1 MKLKSRNMKTL
12 KKLLL
17 ILTVGIFI
25 FPAAYGQNP
34 KSEKNTALILI
45 DIQEFYFP
53 DGMLPLNNPEVASE
67 KAGRMLQ
74 FFRQQNLPVIHI
86 KHNASSGAEIHKSVA
101 PLSKEKVF
109 TKNEANSFNGTGLH
123 EWLQE
128 QGIQKLVLAGMQTHM
143 CLEATTRAAYDLGY
157 DCTVIEDAS
166 TTRDL
171 KYEDVIVKAKEVHAS
186 TLSTLKGTY
195 ARILTADEYIR
206 EHR

>member
-1 MKLKSRNMKTL
+1 MKLKSINMNSL
-12 KKLLL
+12 K
-17 ILTVGIFI
+17 IFI
-25 FPAAYGQNP
+25 LIFTLGLFLFPAAYGQKP
-34 KSEKNTALILI
+34 ISEKNTALILI

-53 DGMLPLNNPEVASE
+53 GGMLPLDNPETASE
-67 KAGRMLQ
+67 KAGQILT
-74 FFRQQNLPVIHI
+74 FFREQQLPVVHI
-86 KHNASSGAEIHKSVA
+86 KHNASSGAEIHENVA
-101 PLSKEKVF
+101 PMPGEKVF

-171 KYEDVIVKAKEVHAS
+171 KYEDVIVKAKDVHAS
-186 TLSTLKGTY
+186 TLSTLKGSY
-195 ARILTADEYIR
+195 AKIMTADEYIW

>member
-1 MKLKSRNMKTL
+1 
-12 KKLLL
+12 
-17 ILTVGIFI
+17 
-25 FPAAYGQNP
+25 
-34 KSEKNTALILI
+34 
-45 DIQEFYFP
+45 
-53 DGMLPLNNPEVASE
+53 
-67 KAGRMLQ
+67 
-74 FFRQQNLPVIHI
+74 
-86 KHNASSGAEIHKSVA
+86 
-101 PLSKEKVF
+101 
-109 TKNEANSFNGTGLH
+109 
-123 EWLQE
+123 
-128 QGIQKLVLAGMQTHM
+128 M

>member
-1 MKLKSRNMKTL
+1 MNSLK
-12 KKLLL
+12 
-17 ILTVGIFI
+17 IFI
-25 FPAAYGQNP
+25 LIFTLGLFLFPAAYGQKP
-34 KSEKNTALILI
+34 ISEKNTALILI

-53 DGMLPLNNPEVASE
+53 GGMLPLDNPETASE
-67 KAGRMLQ
+67 KAGQILT
-74 FFRQQNLPVIHI
+74 FFREQQLPVVHI
-86 KHNASSGAEIHKSVA
+86 KHNASSGAEIHKNVA
-101 PLSKEKVF
+101 PMPGEKVF
-109 TKNEANSFNGTGLH
+109 TKNEANSFNGTGLQ

-171 KYEDVIVKAKEVHAS
+171 KYEDVIVKAKDVHAS
-186 TLSTLKGTY
+186 TLSTLKGSY
-195 ARILTADEYIR
+195 AKIMTADEYIW